1 LTLEGNVLRLNG
13 RTGDILRTCGELVD
27 EGEGLIRR
35 HCDDCTGDRMKRSE
49 DTTERKKEQEDEVE
63 WRVVAS

>member
-1 LTLEGNVLRLNG
+1 
-13 RTGDILRTCGELVD
+13 
-27 EGEGLIRR
+27 
-35 HCDDCTGDRMKRSE
+35 MKRSE